1 MRGVLGETARLLAA
15 NLHLF
20 TLVALT
26 VWLPG
31 HLVLNYLEFFVSPDE
46 QTQQP
51 IRVGFV
57 LQAFFDPLVV
67 AAVISALARVKT
79 GLPATY
85 VEVVLEGLRAWPR
98 LIIVRLVIYTLVAV
112 PLAVGLALS
121 APSGNP
127 NVVGGVLASVLAAL
141 LIIFLV
147 RIAVI
152 DAVVVLE
159 GATLR
164 TAWARAIELTRGR
177 RGQIFG
183 VMLVLVTF
191 LVAAVLGIGL
201 TFKQQPQL
209 NHFVVRV
216 LVDCALTVLQLPFA
230 IAGFLF
236 YWRARG

>member
-1 MRGVLGETARLLAA
+1 VRGVLGETARLLAA

-31 HLVLNYLEFFVSPDE
+31 HLTLNYLEFFGPPED

-51 IRVGFV
+51 LRIGFV

-67 AAVISALARVKT
+67 ASVISALARIKA

-85 VEVVLEGLRAWPR
+85 VEVLLEGLRAWPR
-98 LIIVRLVIYTLVAV
+98 LIVVRLVVYAVVAV

-121 APSGNP
+121 APGRP
-127 NVVGGVLASVLAAL
+127 NLAGGLLAAVLAAL
-141 LIIFLV
+141 VVIFLV
-147 RIAVI
+147 RVAVI

-164 TAWARAIELTRGR
+164 TAWGRAIELTRGR
-177 RGQIFG
+177 RWPIFG
-183 VMLVLVTF
+183 VMLC
-191 LVAAVLGIGL
+191 LVALLVSAVLGIGL
-201 TFKQQPQL
+201 TLKQEPQL

-216 LVDCALTVLQLPFA
+216 LVDCALTVLQLPFS
-230 IAGFLF
+230 IAGFVF

>member
-1 MRGVLGETARLLAA
+1 MRGVLGETVRLLAA

-31 HLVLNYLEFFVSPDE
+31 HLTTNYLEFFGPPGD
-46 QTQQP
+46 QTHQP
-51 IRVGFV
+51 VRIGFV

-67 AAVISALARVKT
+67 AAVISALARIKS

-98 LIIVRLVIYTLVAV
+98 LIAVRLVIYTLVAV

-121 APSGNP
+121 APGRP
-127 NVVGGVLASVLAAL
+127 NVAGGLLAAVLAAL
-141 LIIFLV
+141 VILFLIRV
-147 RIAVI
+147 AVI
-152 DAVVVLE
+152 DSVVVLE

-164 TAWARAIELTRGR
+164 TAWARAIALTRGR

-183 VMLVLVTF
+183 VMLVLVVL
-191 LVAAVLGIGL
+191 LVSAVLALGL
-201 TFKQQPQL
+201 TLTHEPQL

-236 YWRARG
+236 YWRARE

>member
-31 HLVLNYLEFFVSPDE
+31 HLALNYLEFFGPPDD
-46 QTQQP
+46 QTHQP
-51 IRVGFV
+51 LRIGFV

-67 AAVISALARVKT
+67 AAVISALARVKS

-85 VEVVLEGLRAWPR
+85 GEVLLEGLRAWPR
-98 LIIVRLVIYTLVAV
+98 LIAVRLVIYTVVAV
-112 PLAVGLALS
+112 PLGVGLALS
-121 APSGNP
+121 TPGHPS
-127 NVVGGVLASVLAAL
+127 VAGGLLASVLGAL
-141 LIIFLV
+141 AIVFLV

-152 DAVVVLE
+152 DSVVVLE

-164 TAWARAIELTRGR
+164 TAWARAIALTRGR
-177 RGQIFG
+177 RGEIFG
-183 VMLVLVTF
+183 VMLVLVGL
-191 LVAAVLGIGL
+191 LVSAVLGLGL
-201 TFKQQPQL
+201 AFKHEPQL

-216 LVDCALTVLQLPFA
+216 LVDCALTVLQVPFS

>member
-31 HLVLNYLEFFVSPDE
+31 HLTLNYLEFFGPPED

-51 IRVGFV
+51 LRIGFV

-67 AAVISALARVKT
+67 ATVISALARIKA

-85 VEVVLEGLRAWPR
+85 VEVLLEGLRAWPR
-98 LIIVRLVIYTLVAV
+98 LIVVRLVVYAVVAV

-121 APSGNP
+121 APGRP
-127 NVVGGVLASVLAAL
+127 NLAGGLLASVLAAL
-141 LIIFLV
+141 VIIFLV
-147 RIAVI
+147 RVAVI

-164 TAWARAIELTRGR
+164 TAWGRAMALTRGR
-177 RGQIFG
+177 RWPIFG
-183 VMLVLVTF
+183 VMLC
-191 LVAAVLGIGL
+191 LVALLVSAVLGIGL
-201 TFKQQPQL
+201 TLKQEPQL

-216 LVDCALTVLQLPFA
+216 LVDCALTVLQLPFS

>member
-31 HLVLNYLEFFVSPDE
+31 HLTLNYLEFFGAPED
-46 QTQQP
+46 QTPQP
-51 IRVGFV
+51 LRIGFV

-67 AAVISALARVKT
+67 ATVISALARLKA

-85 VEVVLEGLRAWPR
+85 VEVLREGLRAWPR
-98 LIIVRLVIYTLVAV
+98 LIVVRLVVYAVVAV

-121 APSGNP
+121 APGRP
-127 NVVGGVLASVLAAL
+127 NLAGGILAAVLAAL
-141 LIIFLV
+141 VVIFLV
-147 RIAVI
+147 RVAVI

-164 TAWARAIELTRGR
+164 TAWGRAIELTRGR
-177 RGQIFG
+177 RWSIFG
-183 VMLVLVTF
+183 VMLC
-191 LVAAVLGIGL
+191 LVALLVSAVLGIGL
-201 TFKQQPQL
+201 TLKQEPQL

-216 LVDCALTVLQLPFA
+216 LVDCALTVLQLPFS

>member
-1 MRGVLGETARLLAA
+1 VRGVLGETGRLLAT

-31 HLVLNYLEFFVSPDE
+31 HLMLNYLEFFGAPDD
-46 QTQQP
+46 QSHQP
-51 IRVGFV
+51 LRIGFV

-67 AAVISALARVKT
+67 AAVISALARVKS

-85 VEVVLEGLRAWPR
+85 VEIVLEGLRAWPR
-98 LIIVRLVIYTLVAV
+98 LIVVRLVIYAVVAV

-121 APSGNP
+121 GPGRSSVA
-127 NVVGGVLASVLAAL
+127 GGLLASVLAAL
-141 LIIFLV
+141 VIVFLV

-152 DAVVVLE
+152 DSVVVLE

-164 TAWARAIELTRGR
+164 TAWARAIELTRNR

-183 VMLVLVTF
+183 VMLVLIV
-191 LVAAVLGIGL
+191 LLISAVLALGL
-201 TFKQQPQL
+201 TFKLEPQL

-216 LVDCALTVLQLPFA
+216 LVDCVLTVLQLPFS

>member
-1 MRGVLGETARLLAA
+1 MRGVLGETGRLLAT

-31 HLVLNYLEFFVSPDE
+31 HLMLNYLEFFGAPDD
-46 QTQQP
+46 QSHQP
-51 IRVGFV
+51 LRIGFV

-67 AAVISALARVKT
+67 AAVISALARVKS

-85 VEVVLEGLRAWPR
+85 VEIVLEGLRAWPR
-98 LIIVRLVIYTLVAV
+98 LIVVRLVIYAVVAV

-121 APSGNP
+121 GPGRSSVA
-127 NVVGGVLASVLAAL
+127 GGLLASVLAAL
-141 LIIFLV
+141 VIVFLV

-152 DAVVVLE
+152 DSVVVLE

-164 TAWARAIELTRGR
+164 TAWARAIELTRNR

-183 VMLVLVTF
+183 VMLVLIV
-191 LVAAVLGIGL
+191 LLISAVLALGL
-201 TFKQQPQL
+201 TFKLEPQL

-216 LVDCALTVLQLPFA
+216 LVDCVLTVLQLPFS

>member
-1 MRGVLGETARLLAA
+1 VRGVLGETGRLLAA

-31 HLVLNYLEFFVSPDE
+31 HLMLNYLEFFGAPDD
-46 QTQQP
+46 QSHQP
-51 IRVGFV
+51 LRIGFV

-67 AAVISALARVKT
+67 AAVISALARVKS
-79 GLPATY
+79 GLPAAY
-85 VEVVLEGLRAWPR
+85 VEIVLEGLRAWPR
-98 LIIVRLVIYTLVAV
+98 LIVVRLVIYAVVAV

-121 APSGNP
+121 GPGRSSVA
-127 NVVGGVLASVLAAL
+127 GGLLASVLAAL
-141 LIIFLV
+141 VIVFLV

-152 DAVVVLE
+152 DSVVVLE

-164 TAWARAIELTRGR
+164 TAWARAIELTRNR

-183 VMLVLVTF
+183 VMLVLIVL
-191 LVAAVLGIGL
+191 LVSAVLGLGL
-201 TFKQQPQL
+201 TFKLEPQL

-216 LVDCALTVLQLPFA
+216 LVDCVLTVLQLPFS

>member
-1 MRGVLGETARLLAA
+1 MRGVLGETARLLGA

-26 VWLPG
+26 VWLPA
-31 HLVLNYLEFFVSPDE
+31 HLTINYLEFFGPPDD
-46 QTQQP
+46 QTHQP
-51 IRVGFV
+51 VRIGFV

-67 AAVISALARVKT
+67 AAVISALARIKS

-85 VEVVLEGLRAWPR
+85 VEVVVEGLRAWPR
-98 LIIVRLVIYTLVAV
+98 LIAVRLVIYTLVAV
-112 PLAVGLALS
+112 PLAPGLALS
-121 APSGNP
+121 TPGRPS
-127 NVVGGVLASVLAAL
+127 VAGGLLAAVLAAL
-141 LIIFLV
+141 VIVFLIRV
-147 RIAVI
+147 AVI
-152 DAVVVLE
+152 DSVVVLE

-164 TAWARAIELTRGR
+164 TAWARASALTRGR

-183 VMLVLVTF
+183 VMLALIALLVS
-191 LVAAVLGIGL
+191 AVLGLGL
-201 TFKQQPQL
+201 AFKHEPQL

-216 LVDCALTVLQLPFA
+216 LLDCVLTVMQLPFS

>member
-1 MRGVLGETARLLAA
+1 VRAALGETGRLLAT

-20 TLVALT
+20 TLIALT

-31 HLVLNYLEFFVSPDE
+31 HLTLNYLEFFGPPDD
-46 QTQQP
+46 QSHQP
-51 IRVGFV
+51 LRIGFV

-67 AAVISALARVKT
+67 AAVISALARLKS

-85 VEVVLEGLRAWPR
+85 LEVLLEGLRAWPR
-98 LIIVRLVIYTLVAV
+98 LIAVRLVIYTVVAV
-112 PLAVGLALS
+112 PLALGLALS
-121 APSGNP
+121 PPGRP
-127 NVVGGVLASVLAAL
+127 NVAGGLLAAAL
-141 LIIFLV
+141 GALAIVFLV

-152 DAVVVLE
+152 DSVVVLE

-164 TAWARAIELTRGR
+164 TAWARASALTRGR

-183 VMLVLVTF
+183 VMLALIVL
-191 LVAAVLGIGL
+191 LVSAVLGLGL
-201 TFKQQPQL
+201 AFKHEPQL

-216 LVDCALTVLQLPFA
+216 LLDCVLTVLQLPFS

>member
-67 AAVISALARVKT
+67 AAVISALARIKS
-79 GLPATY
+79 GRPATY
-85 VEVVLEGLRAWPR
+85 AEVLLEGLRAWPR
-98 LIIVRLVIYTLVAV
+98 LIVVRLVIYTLVAV
-112 PLAVGLALS
+112 PLAVGLPGVLS
-121 APSGNP
+121 ASPT
-127 NVVGGVLASVLAAL
+127 VAGGLLASVLAAL
-141 LIIFLV
+141 VVVFLV
-147 RIAVI
+147 RVAVI
-152 DAVVVLE
+152 DSVVVLE

-164 TAWARAIELTRGR
+164 TAWARAIELSRGR
-177 RGQIFG
+177 RGPIFG
-183 VMLVLVTF
+183 VMLF
-191 LVAAVLGIGL
+191 LVALLVSAVLGIGL
-201 TFKQQPQL
+201 TLKHEPQL

>member
-1 MRGVLGETARLLAA
+1 MRAVLGETARLLAA

-31 HLVLNYLEFFVSPDE
+31 HLTLNYLEFFGPADD
-46 QTQQP
+46 QTHQP
-51 IRVGFV
+51 VRVGVV

-67 AAVISALARVKT
+67 AAVISALARIKS
-79 GLPATY
+79 GRPATY
-85 VEVVLEGLRAWPR
+85 AEVLLEGLRAWPR
-98 LIIVRLVIYTLVAV
+98 LIVVRLVIYALVAV

-121 APSGNP
+121 TPGSPTVA
-127 NVVGGVLASVLAAL
+127 GGLLASVLAAL
-141 LIIFLV
+141 VIVFLV
-147 RIAVI
+147 RVAVI
-152 DAVVVLE
+152 DSVVVLE

-177 RGQIFG
+177 RGPIFG
-183 VMLVLVTF
+183 VMLFLVTL
-191 LVAAVLGIGL
+191 LVSAVLGIGL
-201 TFKQQPQL
+201 TLKHEPQL

-236 YWRARG
+236 YWRGRG